1 MMTREEARE
10 RIAAL
15 SEELEQ
21 HNYNYY
27 ILAKPTISDYEFDMM
42 LEELARLEREYP
54 EYLSPSSPTQRVGGG
69 ITKEFKSVQ
78 HRYPMLSL
86 SNSYSK
92 EDIEDFITRIKKS
105 VEDEVEFCCELK
117 FDGLSI
123 SLQYEDGMLVR
134 AVTRGDGMQGD
145 DVTTNIKTIHTVPL
159 KLHGDYPPF
168 FEMRGEIVMPFESF
182 DKLNEQR
189 VAAGDDLFANPRNA
203 AAGTLK
209 LQDSKEVAR
218 RRLDNYCYY
227 MMMDGL
233 EQRYQTHY
241 ESLQAAKRW
250 GFNVSNYMAIC
261 KTIDEIFEFID
272 YWDVKRHELPFAID
286 GIVLKV
292 NSYEQQQILGY
303 TAKSPKWAIAYK
315 FKAEEVETELLSVD
329 FQVGRHGTITP
340 VANLSPVLL
349 AGTTVKRATLNN
361 EDFIKQFDLHYG
373 DTVTV
378 VKGGEIIPKIIGVNF
393 DKRQP
398 GALPVEFT
406 KVCPA
411 CGTALIQHEGEAA
424 WYCPYAQACP
434 PQVKGRIEHFI
445 SRKAMNIE
453 SLGEGKIELLYDEGL
468 IKDVADLYFLTYD
481 KLFGL
486 AKEIP
491 ILDENG
497 IETGKTRKVS
507 FKEKTAQNIIDAL
520 EKSKAVPFERVL
532 FALGIRNVGEVVAK
546 TIVSEYHD
554 IDSIMNAS
562 VEELSAINTVG
573 EVIAQSVK
581 AFFENPINLDIVERL
596 KAAGLQFAKAEA
608 EASDKPQVLAGKTF
622 VVSGVFAHY
631 SRDGIKAAIEAHGGK
646 NASSI
651 SSKTSYVLAGENM
664 GPEKRK
670 KAESLGVP
678 IISEEDFEKMIGSE
692 EGAPKIIPENA
703 LQGQNSS
710 SPGQRP
716 GFEGQRPGETDEQLS
731 LF

>member
-1 MMTREEARE
+1 MTKEEARQ

-15 SEELEQ
+15 SEELER

-27 ILAKPTISDYEFDMM
+27 ILAKPTISDYEFDMK
-42 LEELARLEREYP
+42 LEELARLEHEFP
-54 EYLSPSSPTQRVGGG
+54 EFLLPSSPTQRVGGG
-69 ITKEFKSVQ
+69 ITKEFKSVK

-92 EDIEDFITRIKKS
+92 EDIEDFINRIKKS
-105 VEDEVEFCCELK
+105 IDEDVEFCCELK

-123 SLQYEDGMLVR
+123 SLQYENGVLVR
-134 AVTRGDGMQGD
+134 AVTRGDGTQGD
-145 DVTTNIKTIHTVPL
+145 DVTTNVKTIRTVPL
-159 KLHGDYPPF
+159 KLQGDYPPF

-189 VAAGDDLFANPRNA
+189 VEAGDDLFANPRNA

-233 EQRYQTHY
+233 EDHYQTHY
-241 ESLQAAKRW
+241 ESLQAAKKW

-261 KTIDEIFEFID
+261 KSVEEIFDFIN
-272 YWDVKRHELPFAID
+272 YWDEARHQLPFAID

-292 NSYEQQQILGY
+292 NSYEQQQALGF

-315 FKAEEVETELLSVD
+315 FKAEEVETELQSVD

-340 VANLSPVLL
+340 VANLAPVLL

-361 EDFIKQFDLHYG
+361 EDFIRQFDLHYG

-378 VKGGEIIPKIIGVNF
+378 VKGGEIIPKIIGINF
-393 DKRQP
+393 DKRQA
-398 GALPVEFT
+398 GALPVEFVKT
-406 KVCPA
+406 CPA
-411 CGTALIQHEGEAA
+411 CGAELIQHEGEAA
-424 WYCPYAQACP
+424 WYCPKAQGCP

-453 SLGEGKIELLYDEGL
+453 SLGEGKIEFLYDAGL
-468 IKDVADLYFLTYD
+468 IKNAADLYDLTYD

-486 AKEIP
+486 SN
-491 ILDENG
+491 D
-497 IETGKTRKVS
+497 KVS

-520 EKSKAVPFERVL
+520 EKSKTVPFERVL

-546 TIVSEYHD
+546 TIVAEYHD
-554 IDSIMNAS
+554 IDAIMKAS

-573 EVIAQSVK
+573 EVIAMSVK
-581 AFFENPINLDIVERL
+581 AFFENPVNLNIVERL
-596 KAAGLQFAKAEA
+596 KAAGLQFAKAE
-608 EASDKPQVLAGKTF
+608 EPTSDKPQVLAGKTF

-646 NASSI
+646 NSSSI
-651 SSKTSYVLAGENM
+651 SGKTDYVLAGDNM

-670 KAESLGVP
+670 KAEALGVP
-678 IISEEDFEKMIGSE
+678 IISETDFEQMIGSSNQE
-692 EGAPKIIPENA
+692 TKRKEDPK
-703 LQGQNSS
+703 Q
-710 SPGQRP
+710 
-716 GFEGQRPGETDEQLS
+716 QLS

>member
-1 MMTREEARE
+1 MNREEARQ
-10 RIAAL
+10 RISAL

-27 ILAKPTISDYEFDMM
+27 ILAKPTISDYEFDMK
-42 LEELARLEREYP
+42 LEELARLEKEFP
-54 EYLSPSSPTQRVGGG
+54 EFLSPTSPTQRVGGG
-69 ITKEFKSVQ
+69 VTKEFKSVM

-86 SNSYSK
+86 ANSYSR
-92 EDIEDFITRIKKS
+92 EEIADFISRIKKTIN
-105 VEDEVEFCCELK
+105 EEVEFCCELK

-123 SLQYEDGMLVR
+123 SLQYENGVLVR
-134 AVTRGDGMQGD
+134 AVTRGDGTQGD
-145 DVTTNIKTIHTVPL
+145 DVTTNVKTIRTVPL
-159 KLHGDYPPF
+159 KLHGDYPGF

-182 DKLNEQR
+182 NRLNEAR
-189 VAAGDDLFANPRNA
+189 TEAGDDLFANPRNA

-233 EQRYQTHY
+233 EDRYQTHY
-241 ESLQAAKRW
+241 QSLQAAKKW
-250 GFNVSNYMAIC
+250 GFNISNFMALC

-292 NSYEQQQILGY
+292 NSYAQQQALGY

-315 FKAEEVETELLSVD
+315 FKAEEVETELQSVD

-340 VANLSPVLL
+340 VANLAPVQL

-361 EDFIKQFDLHYG
+361 EDFIRQFDLHYG

-393 DKRQP
+393 DKRQQ
-398 GALPVEFT
+398 GARPVTFT
-406 KVCPA
+406 KVCPV
-411 CGTALIQHEGEAA
+411 CGTALVQNEGEAA
-424 WYCPYAQACP
+424 WYCPNAQSCP

-453 SLGEGKIELLYDEGL
+453 SLGEGKVEFLYDAGL
-468 IKDVADLYFLTYD
+468 IKDVADLYSLNFG
-481 KLFGL
+481 KLYGL
-486 AKEIP
+486 SN
-491 ILDENG
+491 D
-497 IETGKTRKVS
+497 KVS
-507 FKEKTAQNIIDAL
+507 FKEKTAKNIIDAL
-520 EKSKAVPFERVL
+520 EKSKSVPFERVL

-546 TIVSEYHD
+546 TIVAEYHD
-554 IDSIMNAS
+554 IDAIMHAS
-562 VEELSAINTVG
+562 VAELSAINTVG
-573 EVIAQSVK
+573 EVIALSVK
-581 AFFENPINLDIVERL
+581 AFFENPVNLDIVERL

-608 EASDKPQVLAGKTF
+608 PKSDKEQVLAGKTF
-622 VVSGVFAHY
+622 VVSGVFVNY
-631 SRDGIKAAIEAHGGK
+631 SRDGIKETIEAYGGK
-646 NASSI
+646 NSGSI
-651 SSKTSYVLAGENM
+651 SGKTDYVLAGEKM

-678 IISEEDFEKMIGSE
+678 IITEAEFEAMIGS
-692 EGAPKIIPENA
+692 K
-703 LQGQNSS
+703 
-710 SPGQRP
+710 R
-716 GFEGQRPGETDEQLS
+716 ETEDTGL

>member
-1 MMTREEARE
+1 MMTKEEARE

-27 ILAKPTISDYEFDMM
+27 ILAKPTINDYEFDMM
-42 LEELARLEREYP
+42 LEELARLEREFP
-54 EYLSPSSPTQRVGGG
+54 EFLLPSSPTQRVGGG
-69 ITKEFKSVQ
+69 ITKEFQSVK

-92 EDIEDFITRIKKS
+92 EDIEDFINRIKKS
-105 VEDEVEFCCELK
+105 VDGEVEFCCELK

-123 SLQYEDGMLVR
+123 SLQYEEGVLIR

-145 DVTTNIKTIHTVPL
+145 DVTTNVRTIHTVPL
-159 KLHGDYPPF
+159 KLHGDFPPF

-182 DKLNEQR
+182 DHLNEQR
-189 VAAGDDLFANPRNA
+189 VEAGEDLFANPRNA

-209 LQDSKEVAR
+209 LQDSREVAR

-233 EQRYQTHY
+233 EDRYQTHY
-241 ESLQAAKRW
+241 ESLQAAKKW

-261 KTIDEIFEFID
+261 KSVEEIFDFIN
-272 YWDVKRHELPFAID
+272 YWDEARHQLPFAID

-292 NSYEQQQILGY
+292 NSYEQQQALGY

-315 FKAEEVETELLSVD
+315 FKAEEVETELQSVD

-340 VANLSPVLL
+340 VANLAPVLL

-361 EDFIKQFDLHYG
+361 EDFIRQFDLHYG

-393 DKRQP
+393 DKRQQ

-411 CGTALIQHEGEAA
+411 CGTELIQHEGEAA
-424 WYCPYAQACP
+424 WYCPNAQACP

-468 IKDVADLYFLTYD
+468 IKDVADLYSLTYD

-520 EKSKAVPFERVL
+520 EKSKTVPFERVL

-546 TIVSEYHD
+546 TIVAEYHD
-554 IDSIMNAS
+554 IDLLMQAS
-562 VEELSAINTVG
+562 VEDLSAINTVG
-573 EVIAQSVK
+573 EVIALSVK
-581 AFFENPINLDIVERL
+581 AFFENPINLNIVERL
-596 KAAGLQFAKAEA
+596 KAAGLQFAKAE
-608 EASDKPQVLAGKTF
+608 EPKSDKPQLLAGKTF

-631 SRDGIKAAIEAHGGK
+631 SRDGIKATIEAYGGK

-651 SSKTSYVLAGENM
+651 SSKTDYVLAGDKM

-670 KAESLGVP
+670 KAESLGIP
-678 IISEEDFEKMIGSE
+678 IISEEDFEKMIGDTSIE
-692 EGAPKIIPENA
+692 KLVPED
-703 LQGQNSS
+703 QKQQN
-710 SPGQRP
+710 
-716 GFEGQRPGETDEQLS
+716 DQLY

>member
-1 MMTREEARE
+1 MTKEEARQ

-15 SEELEQ
+15 SEELER

-27 ILAKPTISDYEFDMM
+27 ILAKPTISDYEFDMK
-42 LEELARLEREYP
+42 LEELAHLEQEFP
-54 EYLSPSSPTQRVGGG
+54 EFLSPTSPTQRVGGG
-69 ITKEFKSVQ
+69 ITKEFKSVK

-92 EDIEDFITRIKKS
+92 EDIEDFINRIKKS
-105 VEDEVEFCCELK
+105 INEEVEFCCELK

-123 SLQYEDGMLVR
+123 SLQYENGLLVR
-134 AVTRGDGMQGD
+134 AVTRGDGTQGD
-145 DVTTNIKTIHTVPL
+145 DVTTNVKTIRTVPL
-159 KLHGDYPPF
+159 KLQGDYPPF

-189 VAAGDDLFANPRNA
+189 VEAGDDLFANPRNA

-233 EQRYQTHY
+233 ESRYQTHY
-241 ESLQAAKRW
+241 ESLQAAKKW

-261 KTIDEIFEFID
+261 KSVEKIFDFIN
-272 YWDVKRHELPFAID
+272 YWDEARHQLPFAID

-292 NSYEQQQILGY
+292 NSYEQQQALGF

-315 FKAEEVETELLSVD
+315 FKAEEVETELQSVD

-340 VANLSPVLL
+340 VANLAPVLL

-361 EDFIKQFDLHYG
+361 EDFIRQFDLHYG
-373 DTVTV
+373 DTVNV
-378 VKGGEIIPKIIGVNF
+378 VKGGEIIPKIIGINF
-393 DKRQP
+393 DKRQA
-398 GALPVEFT
+398 GAMPVEFVKT
-406 KVCPA
+406 CPA
-411 CGTALIQHEGEAA
+411 CGTELIQHEGEAA
-424 WYCPYAQACP
+424 WYCPNVQGCP

-468 IKDVADLYFLTYD
+468 IKDVADLYSLTYE

-497 IETGKTRKVS
+497 IETGKIRKVS

-520 EKSKAVPFERVL
+520 EKSKTVPFERVL

-546 TIVSEYHD
+546 TIVAEYHD
-554 IDSIMNAS
+554 IDTIMKAS

-573 EVIAQSVK
+573 DVIAMSVK
-581 AFFENPINLDIVERL
+581 AFFENPVNLDIVERL
-596 KAAGLQFAKAEA
+596 KTAGLQFAKAE
-608 EASDKPQVLAGKTF
+608 EPTSDKPQVLAGKTF

-646 NASSI
+646 NSGSI

-670 KAESLGVP
+670 KAEALGVP
-678 IISEEDFEKMIGSE
+678 IISEEDFEQMIGVTDINNN
-692 EGAPKIIPENA
+692 PKDTS
-703 LQGQNSS
+703 QQ
-710 SPGQRP
+710 
-716 GFEGQRPGETDEQLS
+716 QLS

>member
-1 MMTREEARE
+1 MTKEEARE

-15 SEELEQ
+15 SSALEQ

-42 LEELARLEREYP
+42 LEELARLEREFP
-54 EYLSPSSPTQRVGGG
+54 EFLSPSSPTQRVGGG
-69 ITKEFKSVQ
+69 ITKEFKSVK

-92 EDIEDFITRIKKS
+92 EDIEDFINRIKKS
-105 VEDEVEFCCELK
+105 VDGEVEFCCELK

-123 SLQYEDGMLVR
+123 SLQYENGILTR
-134 AVTRGDGMQGD
+134 AVTRGDGVQGD
-145 DVTTNIKTIHTVPL
+145 DVTTNVKTIRTVPL

-189 VAAGDDLFANPRNA
+189 IEAGDDLFANPRNA

-227 MMMDGL
+227 MMMDDL
-233 EQRYQTHY
+233 EERYQTHY
-241 ESLQAAKRW
+241 ESLQAARQW
-250 GFNVSNYMAIC
+250 GFNISNYMALC
-261 KTIDEIFEFID
+261 KSVEEIFDFIN

-292 NSYEQQQILGY
+292 NNYEQQQTLGF

-315 FKAEEVETELLSVD
+315 FKAEEVETELQSVD

-361 EDFIKQFDLHYG
+361 EDFIRQFDLHYG

-393 DKRQP
+393 DKRQQ
-398 GALPVEFT
+398 GAEPVVFT
-406 KVCPA
+406 KVCPV
-411 CGTALIQHEGEAA
+411 CGTELIQNEGEAA
-424 WYCPYAQACP
+424 WYCPNSQNCP

-453 SLGEGKIELLYDEGL
+453 SLGEGKIEFLYDAGL
-468 IKDVADLYFLTYD
+468 IKNVADLYDLTYD

-486 AKEIP
+486 SN
-491 ILDENG
+491 D
-497 IETGKTRKVS
+497 KVS

-520 EKSKAVPFERVL
+520 EKSKSVPFERVL
-532 FALGIRNVGEVVAK
+532 FALGIRNVGEVTAK
-546 TIVSEYHD
+546 TIVAEYHD
-554 IDSIMNAS
+554 IDAIMKAS

-573 EVIAQSVK
+573 EVIAISVK
-581 AFFENPINLDIVERL
+581 AFFENPVNLSIVERL
-596 KAAGLQFAKAEA
+596 RAAGLQFAKAEA
-608 EASDKPQVLAGKTF
+608 PASDKPQLLAGKTF
-622 VVSGVFAHY
+622 VVSGVFTNY
-631 SRDGIKAAIEAHGGK
+631 SRDGIKQAIESYGGK

-651 SSKTSYVLAGENM
+651 SSKTDYVLAGDKM

-678 IISEEDFEKMIGSE
+678 IISEADFEKMIGGEDATQEKTSE
-692 EGAPKIIPENA
+692 TKAEN
-703 LQGQNSS
+703 
-710 SPGQRP
+710 
-716 GFEGQRPGETDEQLS
+716 EQLS

>member
-1 MMTREEARE
+1 MMTKEEARE

-42 LEELARLEREYP
+42 LEELARLEREFP
-54 EYLSPSSPTQRVGGG
+54 EYLLPSSPTQRVGGG
-69 ITKEFKSVQ
+69 ITKEFQSVK

-92 EDIEDFITRIKKS
+92 EDIEDFINRIKKS
-105 VEDEVEFCCELK
+105 VDGEVEFCCELK

-123 SLQYEDGMLVR
+123 SLQYEEGVLIR

-145 DVTTNIKTIHTVPL
+145 DVTTNVRTIHTVPL
-159 KLHGDYPPF
+159 KLHGDFPPF

-182 DKLNEQR
+182 DHLNEQR
-189 VAAGDDLFANPRNA
+189 VEAGEDLFANPRNA

-209 LQDSKEVAR
+209 LQDSREVAR

-233 EQRYQTHY
+233 EDRYQTHY
-241 ESLQAAKRW
+241 ESLQAAKKW

-261 KTIDEIFEFID
+261 KSVEEIFDFIN
-272 YWDVKRHELPFAID
+272 YWDEARHQLPFAID

-292 NSYEQQQILGY
+292 NSYEQQQALGY

-315 FKAEEVETELLSVD
+315 FKAEEVETELQSVD

-340 VANLSPVLL
+340 VANLAPVLL

-361 EDFIKQFDLHYG
+361 EDFIRQFDLHYG

-393 DKRQP
+393 DKRQQ

-411 CGTALIQHEGEAA
+411 CGTELIQHEGEAA
-424 WYCPYAQACP
+424 WYCPNVQACP

-468 IKDVADLYFLTYD
+468 IKDVADLYSLTYD

-520 EKSKAVPFERVL
+520 EKSKTVPFERVL

-546 TIVSEYHD
+546 TIVAEYHD
-554 IDSIMNAS
+554 IDLLMQAS
-562 VEELSAINTVG
+562 VEDLSAINTVG
-573 EVIAQSVK
+573 EVIALSVK
-581 AFFENPINLDIVERL
+581 AFFENPININIVERL
-596 KAAGLQFAKAEA
+596 RSAGLQFAKAE
-608 EASDKPQVLAGKTF
+608 EPKSDKPQLLAGKTF

-631 SRDGIKAAIEAHGGK
+631 SRDGIKATIEAYGGK

-651 SSKTSYVLAGENM
+651 SSKTDYVLAGDKM

-670 KAESLGVP
+670 KAESLGIP
-678 IISEEDFEKMIGSE
+678 IITEADFLAMINQGDTGSGEDSSVSENTNPS
-692 EGAPKIIPENA
+692 N
-703 LQGQNSS
+703 
-710 SPGQRP
+710 
-716 GFEGQRPGETDEQLS
+716 EQLS

>member
-1 MMTREEARE
+1 MMTKEEARE

-15 SEELEQ
+15 SSTLEQ

-42 LEELARLEREYP
+42 LEELARLECEFP
-54 EYLSPSSPTQRVGGG
+54 EFLSPSSPTQRVGGG
-69 ITKEFKSVQ
+69 ITKEFKSIK

-92 EDIEDFITRIKKS
+92 EDIEDFINRIKKS
-105 VEDEVEFCCELK
+105 VDGEVEFCCELK

-123 SLQYEDGMLVR
+123 SLQYENGILTR
-134 AVTRGDGMQGD
+134 AVTRGDGVQGD
-145 DVTTNIKTIHTVPL
+145 DVTTNVKTIRTVPL

-189 VAAGDDLFANPRNA
+189 IEAGDDLFANPRNA

-227 MMMDGL
+227 MMMDDL
-233 EQRYQTHY
+233 EARYQTHY
-241 ESLQAAKRW
+241 ESLQAARQW
-250 GFNVSNYMAIC
+250 GFNISNYMALC
-261 KTIDEIFEFID
+261 KSVEEIFDFIN
-272 YWDVKRHELPFAID
+272 YWDEKRHELPFAID

-292 NSYEQQQILGY
+292 NNYEQQQILGF

-315 FKAEEVETELLSVD
+315 FKAEEVETELQSVD

-361 EDFIKQFDLHYG
+361 EDFIRQFDLHYG

-393 DKRQP
+393 DKRQQ
-398 GALPVEFT
+398 GAEPVIFT
-406 KVCPA
+406 KVCPV
-411 CGTALIQHEGEAA
+411 CGTELIQNEGEAA
-424 WYCPYAQACP
+424 WYCPNSQSCP

-453 SLGEGKIELLYDEGL
+453 SLGEGKIEFLYDAGL
-468 IKDVADLYFLTYD
+468 IKNVADLYDLTYD

-486 AKEIP
+486 SN
-491 ILDENG
+491 D
-497 IETGKTRKVS
+497 KVS

-520 EKSKAVPFERVL
+520 EKSKSVPFERVL
-532 FALGIRNVGEVVAK
+532 FALGIRNVGEVTAK
-546 TIVSEYHD
+546 TIVAEYHD
-554 IDSIMNAS
+554 IGAIMKAS

-573 EVIAQSVK
+573 EVIAISVK
-581 AFFENPINLDIVERL
+581 AFFENPVNLSIVERL

-608 EASDKPQVLAGKTF
+608 PASDKPQLLAGKTF
-622 VVSGVFAHY
+622 VVSGVFTNY
-631 SRDGIKAAIEAHGGK
+631 SRDGIKQAIESYGGK

-651 SSKTSYVLAGENM
+651 SSKTDYVLAGDKM

-678 IISEEDFEKMIGSE
+678 IISEEDFEKMIGAAQE
-692 EGAPKIIPENA
+692 TK
-703 LQGQNSS
+703 
-710 SPGQRP
+710 SPQ
-716 GFEGQRPGETDEQLS
+716 QDSDQQLS

>member
-1 MMTREEARE
+1 MNKEEARQ
-10 RIAAL
+10 RIAVL

-27 ILAKPTISDYEFDMM
+27 ILAKPTISDYEFDMK
-42 LEELARLEREYP
+42 LEELSRLEREFP
-54 EYLSPSSPTQRVGGG
+54 EFLFPSSPTQRVGGG
-69 ITKEFKSVQ
+69 ITKEFKSVK

-92 EDIEDFITRIKKS
+92 EDIEEFINRIKKS
-105 VEDEVEFCCELK
+105 VDGEVEFCCELK

-123 SLQYEDGMLVR
+123 SLQYEDGQLVR

-145 DVTTNIKTIHTVPL
+145 EVTTNVKTIHTVPL
-159 KLHGDYPPF
+159 KLHGDYPPS
-168 FEMRGEIVMPFESF
+168 FEMRGEIVMPYESF
-182 DKLNEQR
+182 DRLNEER
-189 VAAGDDLFANPRNA
+189 VASGDDLFANPRNA

-209 LQDSKEVAR
+209 LQDSREVSR
-218 RRLDNYCYY
+218 RRLENFCYY
-227 MMMDGL
+227 MMMDDL
-233 EQRYQTHY
+233 EDRYQTHY
-241 ESLQAAKRW
+241 ESMMAARQW
-250 GFNVSNYMAIC
+250 GFNISNFMALC
-261 KTIDEIFEFID
+261 KSVEEIFEFIN
-272 YWDVKRHELPFAID
+272 YWDEARHQLPFAID

-292 NSYEQQQILGY
+292 NRYDQQQVLGF

-315 FKAEEVETELLSVD
+315 FKAEEVETELQSVD

-340 VANLSPVLL
+340 VANLAPVLL

-361 EDFIKQFDLHYG
+361 EDFIQQFDLHYG

-393 DKRQP
+393 DKRQA
-398 GALPVEFT
+398 GAQPVTFT
-406 KVCPA
+406 RVCPA
-411 CGTALIQHEGEAA
+411 CGTALTQKEGEAA
-424 WYCPYAQACP
+424 WYCPNAMGCP

-468 IKDVADLYFLTYD
+468 IKDAADLYSLTYEQ
-481 KLFGL
+481 LFGL
-486 AKEIP
+486 TKEIP

-497 IETGKTRKVS
+497 IETGKSRKVS
-507 FKEKTAQNIIDAL
+507 FKEKTTQNMMDAL
-520 EKSKAVPFERVL
+520 EKSKEVPFERVL

-546 TIVSEYHD
+546 TIVAEYHD
-554 IDSIMNAS
+554 IDAIMNAS

-573 EVIAQSVK
+573 EVIAMSVK
-581 AFFENPINLDIVERL
+581 AFFENPVNRDIVARL
-596 KAAGLQFAKAEA
+596 KAAGLQFSKAESPK
-608 EASDKPQVLAGKTF
+608 SDKQQVLAGKTF

-631 SRDGIKAAIEAHGGK
+631 SRDGIKQTIEDYGGK
-646 NASSI
+646 NVSSI
-651 SSKTSYVLAGENM
+651 SGKTDYVLAGDKM

-678 IISEEDFEKMIGSE
+678 IISETDFEAMIGISGE
-692 EGAPKIIPENA
+692 AAPTEDDTN
-703 LQGQNSS
+703 Q
-710 SPGQRP
+710 
-716 GFEGQRPGETDEQLS
+716 QLS

>member
-1 MMTREEARE
+1 MTKEQAQQ
-10 RIAAL
+10 RIATL
-15 SEELEQ
+15 SEELER

-27 ILAKPTISDYEFDMM
+27 ILARPTISDYEFDMK

-54 EYLSPSSPTQRVGGG
+54 EFLLPSSPTQRVGGG
-69 ITKEFKSVQ
+69 ITKEFKSVP

-92 EDIEDFITRIKKS
+92 EDIEEFINRIKKS
-105 VEDEVEFCCELK
+105 VEEEVEFCCELK

-123 SLQYEDGMLVR
+123 SLLYEQGVLTR
-134 AVTRGDGMQGD
+134 AVTRGDGAQGD
-145 DVTTNIKTIHTVPL
+145 DVTTNVKTIRTVPL
-159 KLHGDYPPF
+159 KLHGDFPPV

-182 DKLNEQR
+182 NRLNEQR
-189 VAAGDDLFANPRNA
+189 AEMGDDLFANPRNA

-209 LQDSKEVAR
+209 LQDSKEVAH

-227 MMMDGL
+227 MMMDDL
-233 EQRYQTHY
+233 EDRYQTHY
-241 ESLQAAKRW
+241 ESLMAARKW
-250 GFNVSNYMAIC
+250 GFNISNYICLC
-261 KTIDEIFEFID
+261 KTVEEIFDFIN
-272 YWDVKRHELPFAID
+272 YWDEARHQLPFAID

-292 NSYEQQQILGY
+292 NSYAQQQALGY

-315 FKAEEVETELLSVD
+315 FNAEEVETELQSVD

-340 VANLSPVLL
+340 VANLAPVQL

-361 EDFIKQFDLHYG
+361 EDFIRQFDLHYG

-393 DKRQP
+393 DKRQQ
-398 GALPVEFT
+398 GALPVVFT
-406 KVCPA
+406 KVCPD
-411 CGTALIQHEGEAA
+411 CGTELVQNEGEAA
-424 WYCPYAQACP
+424 WYCPNAMGCP

-468 IKDVADLYFLTYD
+468 IKDVADLYTLTYE

-486 AKEIP
+486 TKEIP

-497 IETGKTRKVS
+497 IASGKTRKVS
-507 FKEKTAQNIIDAL
+507 FKEKTAQNILDAL
-520 EKSKAVPFERVL
+520 EKSKSVPFERVL

-546 TIVSEYHD
+546 TIVAEYHD

-562 VEELSAINTVG
+562 VEALSAINTVG
-573 EVIAQSVK
+573 GVIAMSVK
-581 AFFENPINLDIVERL
+581 AFFENPVNIDIVERL
-596 KAAGLQFAKAEA
+596 KAAGLQFAKAESLQ
-608 EASDKPQVLAGKTF
+608 SDKEQVLAGKSF

-631 SRDGIKAAIEAHGGK
+631 SRDGIKEAIEAYGGK
-646 NASSI
+646 NVSSI
-651 SSKTSYVLAGENM
+651 SSKTDYVLAGDKM

-670 KAESLGVP
+670 KAESLGIP
-678 IISEEDFEKMIGSE
+678 IIDEATFMAMIGNAATHENPTSE
-692 EGAPKIIPENA
+692 KT
-703 LQGQNSS
+703 Q
-710 SPGQRP
+710 
-716 GFEGQRPGETDEQLS
+716 QLT

>member
-1 MMTREEARE
+1 MTKEDARQ

-15 SEELEQ
+15 SEELER

-27 ILAKPTISDYEFDMM
+27 ILAKPTISDYEFDMK
-42 LEELARLEREYP
+42 LEELARLEHEFP
-54 EYLSPSSPTQRVGGG
+54 EFLSPSSPTQRVGGG
-69 ITKEFKSVQ
+69 ITKEFQSVK

-92 EDIEDFITRIKKS
+92 EDIEDFIDRIKKG
-105 VEDEVEFCCELK
+105 VDGEVEFCCELK

-123 SLQYEDGMLVR
+123 SLQYEDGILVR
-134 AVTRGDGMQGD
+134 AVTRGDGAQGD
-145 DVTTNIKTIHTVPL
+145 DVTTNIKTIRTVPL
-159 KLHGDYPPF
+159 KLHGDFPPF
-168 FEMRGEIVMPFESF
+168 FEMRGEVVMPFESF

-189 VAAGDDLFANPRNA
+189 IEAGDDLFANPRNA

-218 RRLDNYCYY
+218 RHLDNYCYY
-227 MMMDGL
+227 MMMDDL

-241 ESLQAAKRW
+241 ESLQAAKKW
-250 GFNVSNYMAIC
+250 GFNISNYMCLC
-261 KTIDEIFEFID
+261 KSVEEIFDFIN
-272 YWDVKRHELPFAID
+272 YWDQARHQLPFAID

-292 NSYEQQQILGY
+292 NSYEQQQALGS

-315 FKAEEVETELLSVD
+315 FKAEEVETELQSVD

-361 EDFIKQFDLHYG
+361 EDFIRQFDLHYG

-393 DKRQP
+393 DKRQQ

-406 KVCPA
+406 RVCPS
-411 CGTALIQHEGEAA
+411 CGTELIQNEGEAA
-424 WYCPYAQACP
+424 WYCPNTQGCP

-468 IKDVADLYFLTYD
+468 IKDVADLYALTYD

-520 EKSKAVPFERVL
+520 EKSKTVPFERVL

-546 TIVSEYHD
+546 TIVAEYHD
-554 IDSIMNAS
+554 IDAIMQAS
-562 VEELSAINTVG
+562 VEDLSAINTVG
-573 EVIAQSVK
+573 GVIAQSVK
-581 AFFENPINLDIVERL
+581 AFFENPINQDIVKRL
-596 KAAGLQFAKAEA
+596 RAAGLQFAKVEA
-608 EASDKPQVLAGKTF
+608 VESDKPQLLAGKTF
-622 VVSGVFAHY
+622 VVSGVFTNY
-631 SRDGIKAAIEAHGGK
+631 SRDGIKAAIESYGGK

-651 SSKTSYVLAGENM
+651 SSKTDYVLAGDKM

-670 KAESLGVP
+670 KAEALGVP
-678 IISEEDFEKMIGSE
+678 IISEEDFQKMIGSAEKNNDSKE
-692 EGAPKIIPENA
+692 EAE
-703 LQGQNSS
+703 Q
-710 SPGQRP
+710 
-716 GFEGQRPGETDEQLS
+716 QLS